1 MEDFTLTIPTGAAL
15 GPHILRA
22 KAIDTS
28 APGDVNDPCTDF
40 DFGEVQDY
48 TVIIDEEVILG
59 TQDNLFA
66 EDQFLIVN
74 QGNNQF
80 EITLKTSNFDG
91 VASIA
96 VYNAIGQV
104 VAFRNLDKVG
114 DAYVHQLD
122 MSYAASGLYLVKMGD
137 QRSNSFVTGKLIVK

>member
-1 MEDFTLTIPTGAAL
+1 
-15 GPHILRA
+15 
-22 KAIDTS
+22 
-28 APGDVNDPCTDF
+28 
-40 DFGEVQDY
+40 
-48 TVIIDEEVILG
+48 
-59 TQDNLFA
+59 LFA